1 MYLGQY
7 SSEGDPDAS
16 LGHKP
21 SDTEGPSLKRVVTEN
36 SLASIVSM
44 RSESRMKAL
53 MRDELL
59 INAQK
64 FASQVRIYNYD
75 RMVVLS

>member
-1 MYLGQY
+1 MTHSNCFFLGQY
-7 SSEGDPDAS
+7 SSEIDPDAS
-16 LGHKP
+16 LGQKHSIE
-21 SDTEGPSLKRVVTEN
+21 SDAASLKRVVTEG

-44 RSESRMKAL
+44 RSESRLKSL

-64 FASQVRIYNYD
+64 FASQVSMRK
-75 RMVVLS
+75 

>member
-1 MYLGQY
+1 MQSEAEGQ
-7 SSEGDPDAS
+7 P
-16 LGHKP
+16 
-21 SDTEGPSLKRVVTEN
+21 LKRVVTES

-44 RSESRMKAL
+44 RSETRMKAL

-64 FASQVRIYNYD
+64 FASQVQYC
-75 RMVVLS
+75 VVGIICQAKIFGIFVQ

>member
-1 MYLGQY
+1 MNIYVLLILGQY

-16 LGHKP
+16 IGHKP
-21 SDTEGPSLKRVVTEN
+21 SETEPSLKRDN

-64 FASQVRIYNYD
+64 FASQVYD
-75 RMVVLS
+75 II